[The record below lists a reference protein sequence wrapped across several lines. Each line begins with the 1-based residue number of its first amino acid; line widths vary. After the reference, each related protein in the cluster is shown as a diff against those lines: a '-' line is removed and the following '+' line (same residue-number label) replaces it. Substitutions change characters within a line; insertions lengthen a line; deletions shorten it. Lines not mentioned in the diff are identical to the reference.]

1 MGKLNS
7 TLDTAE
13 EIVHEKETKFK
24 EIPRLKYGEMDGK
37 YRREYKTYWFKLFR
51 EISVRIL
58 TDH

>member
-13 EIVHEKETKFK
+13 EIVHEKKTKFK

-37 YRREYKTYWFKLFR
+37 YRREYKTY
-51 EISVRIL
+51 
-58 TDH
+58 